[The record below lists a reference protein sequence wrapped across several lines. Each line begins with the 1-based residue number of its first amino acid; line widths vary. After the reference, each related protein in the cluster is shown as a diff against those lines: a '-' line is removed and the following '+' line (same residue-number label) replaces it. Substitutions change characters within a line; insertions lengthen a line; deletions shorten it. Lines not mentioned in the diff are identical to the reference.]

1 MTKMNT
7 AHLVPPGTR
16 MSLAQYEALKAKK
29 DKTDQDYCILQW
41 FEESYFNKSADL
53 AAKFRTNQLPKFMDG
68 YADYI
73 ESPAAVQAIY
83 AKVDKL
89 DYRKGDLVTTD
100 GWPHRNHTVIVN
112 GIDFEFHTGT
122 ALNYSC
128 AECIFN
134 TIDSVL
140 HDSMDA
146 ENYTLEE
153 FLEMFG
159 YVGQGSSGES
169 ALKGIGIY
177 RATKE
182 QRKKALQIWSADE
195 IETYCTN
202 VNL

>member
-1 MTKMNT
+1 MNT

-16 MSLAQYEALKAKK
+16 MDLDEYKALSAKK
-29 DKTDQDYCILQW
+29 NKTDQDYCALRW
-41 FEESYFNKSADL
+41 FEESYFNKSANL
-53 AAKFRTNQLPKFMDG
+53 AAEFKMSQLPKLMDK

-83 AKVDKL
+83 AKVNKL
-89 DYRKGDLVTTD
+89 GYRKGDLVIAD
-100 GWPHRNHTVIVN
+100 SWPHRDHTVTVN
-112 GIDFEFHTGT
+112 GFDFEFHTGT
-122 ALNYSC
+122 ALNYSR

-153 FLEMFG
+153 FLEEFG
-159 YVGQGSSGES
+159 YVGYVCTGET
-169 ALKGIGIY
+169 ALKGIGAY
-177 RATKE
+177 RAMKE
-182 QRKKALQIWSADE
+182 ERKKALRIWSADE

>member
-1 MTKMNT
+1 MNT

-16 MSLAQYEALKAKK
+16 MNLDEYEALKAKK
-29 DKTDQDYCILQW
+29 NKTDQDYCILQW
-41 FEESYFNKSADL
+41 FEESYFNKSANL
-53 AAKFRTNQLPKFMDG
+53 AAEFRTNQLPKLMDE

-89 DYRKGDLVTTD
+89 AYRKGDLVTTD
-100 GWPHRNHTVIVN
+100 GWPHRNHTVTVN

-122 ALNYSC
+122 ALNYSR

-153 FLEMFG
+153 FLEEFG
-159 YVGQGSSGES
+159 YVGYVGTDES

>member
-1 MTKMNT
+1 MNT

-16 MSLAQYEALKAKK
+16 MSLGEYEALKVKK
-29 DKTDQDYCILQW
+29 YKTDQDYCALQW
-41 FEESYFNKSADL
+41 FEESYFNKSANL
-53 AAKFRTNQLPKFMDG
+53 AAEFKMSQLPKLMDE
-68 YADYI
+68 YANYI

-83 AKVDKL
+83 AKVNKL
-89 DYRKGDLVTTD
+89 GYRKGDLITTD
-100 GWPHRNHTVIVN
+100 GWPHRNHTVTVN
-112 GIDFEFHTGT
+112 GFDFEFHTGT
-122 ALNYSC
+122 ALNYSR

-153 FLEMFG
+153 FLEEFG
-159 YVGQGSSGES
+159 YVGYVGTGET
-169 ALKGIGIY
+169 ALKGIGAY
-177 RATKE
+177 RAMKE
-182 QRKKALQIWSADE
+182 ERKKALQIWSADE